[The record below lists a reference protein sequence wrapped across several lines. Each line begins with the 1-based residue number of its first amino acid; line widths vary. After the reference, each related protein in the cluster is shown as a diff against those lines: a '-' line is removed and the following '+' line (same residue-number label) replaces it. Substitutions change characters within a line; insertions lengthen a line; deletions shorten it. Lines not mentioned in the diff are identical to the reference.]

1 LLENIMATASTHR
14 KPRRAAA
21 ATRRRTVARR
31 PQPAPSGP
39 DAGTIATW
47 ASFALAGL
55 VIAVGVAAILVD
67 DVPFE
72 DRDIRNMRHRLRDRA
87 SHASSDALDSLGRQ
101 FAELR
106 NDVQQRIAHLR

>member
-1 LLENIMATASTHR
+1 MATASTHKR
-14 KPRRAAA
+14 PRQRAAA
-21 ATRRRTVARR
+21 ANTRRRVAARH
-31 PQPAPSGP
+31 PAPSGP
-39 DAGTIATW
+39 DVGTIATW

-55 VIAVGVAAILVD
+55 VIAIGVAAILVD